1 MIEKVFPFIKILKV
15 YNKKDFI
22 ADFIAGTILAII
34 LIPKS
39 IAYASIAGLPPV
51 YGLYAAILSPAV

>member
-1 MIEKVFPFIKILKV
+1 MINKIFPFMKWIKS
-15 YNKKDFI
+15 YNQKDFI
-22 ADFIAGTILAII
+22 SDFVAGTVLAII

-51 YGLYAAILSPAV
+51 Y